1 MGYACFKVTIHLL
14 GITSQRSR
22 WSEAGVALRTGA
34 PWQATETGGEI
45 TIGRMRGVAEPLVS
59 RPSRSTIHISSRPS
73 YHNVVLL
80 TNPIQS
86 NHSYFARYYEADV
99 KVERIRGSSDDRSS
113 RSTYRDERKDNGRRG
128 ATESRYSCIS
138 QNRAFSF
145 TEPLRYQFNE
155 FIC

>member
-1 MGYACFKVTIHLL
+1 MGGL
-14 GITSQRSR
+14 
-22 WSEAGVALRTGA
+22 
-34 PWQATETGGEI
+34 I

-73 YHNVVLL
+73 YYNVVLV
-80 TNPIQS
+80 TNCTSFCDTLHYSRIFKKNTPIQS
-86 NHSYFARYYEADV
+86 TDSYFARYYEADV

-113 RSTYRDERKDNGRRG
+113 RSTYRDERKDDGRRR